1 MVNSLV
7 VEGCADGKA
16 DCRRTVMKTQS
27 HCILLKGFGPR
38 MESISAVVYSTEEA
52 GSSAV
57 TKAKPAFSVPQSSA
71 ASAASGLAS
80 IIGFRV

>member
-1 MVNSLV
+1 
-7 VEGCADGKA
+7 
-16 DCRRTVMKTQS
+16 
-27 HCILLKGFGPR
+27 